1 MKIIGVSFDSPSANA
16 AFAKS
21 DSFAFDLWS
30 DLGRELALYYGAASS
45 PTQGAANR
53 MTVVLNDKGEQVL
66 YYSSFMT
73 NSGLT
78 HHPNDVLADCKALL
92 GL

>member
-1 MKIIGVSFDSPSANA
+1 MKIVGVSFDSASKNA
-16 AFAKS
+16 AFKAS
-21 DSFAFDLWS
+21 DNFAFPLWS
-30 DLGRELALYYGAASS
+30 DLGRELALYYDAASTKS
-45 PTQGAANR
+45 QSAADR
-53 MTVVLNDKGEQVL
+53 VTVVLDDKGMQVL
-66 YYSSFMT
+66 TYSSFMT

>member
-1 MKIIGVSFDSPSANA
+1 MKIVGVSFDSPSANA
-16 AFAKS
+16 AFRVS
-21 DSFAFDLWS
+21 DKFEFDLWS

-45 PTQGAANR
+45 ASQGAANR
-53 MTVVLNDKGEQVL
+53 VTVVLNDHGEQVL
-66 YYSSFMT
+66 YYSSFVT